1 MLHGCLKTVSR
12 LAIETLVLKDYNWQA
27 VLRIFANQTAFQQGE
42 GPCRDKFRE
51 GSLAALVSSAGCGD
65 QAEHSGP

>member
-1 MLHGCLKTVSR
+1 M
-12 LAIETLVLKDYNWQA
+12 LVLKDDNWQA

-42 GPCRDKFRE
+42 GLSRDKFRE

>member
-1 MLHGCLKTVSR
+1 MVNGCLKTVSR
-12 LAIETLVLKDYNWQA
+12 LAIEMLVLKDYNWQA

-42 GPCRDKFRE
+42 GPSRGKFRE
-51 GSLAALVSSAGCGD
+51 VSLTALVSSAGCGD